1 MLLLLL
7 IVGEGGHMILNSLVL
22 VVEVIVYVGAELDL
36 SRGLKF

>member
-7 IVGEGGHMILNSLVL
+7 IVGEGGRMILNSLVL

-36 SRGLKF
+36 SRGLKS